1 MFFGAFAGVIGTVLS
16 IIIRAELTQPGNQI
30 LMGNHQLYNV
40 IVTAH
45 AFIMIFF
52 MYGRVINVVHQ
63 QHLRLVDVGIMSF
76 GQLIQLKVLTVNVL
90 LFT

>member
-1 MFFGAFAGVIGTVLS
+1 MLRGFSDAIMMRLQLALASGNEGYLPPDHYDQIFTAHGVIM
-16 IIIRAELTQPGNQI
+16 II
-30 LMGNHQLYNV
+30 
-40 IVTAH
+40 
-45 AFIMIFF
+45 F